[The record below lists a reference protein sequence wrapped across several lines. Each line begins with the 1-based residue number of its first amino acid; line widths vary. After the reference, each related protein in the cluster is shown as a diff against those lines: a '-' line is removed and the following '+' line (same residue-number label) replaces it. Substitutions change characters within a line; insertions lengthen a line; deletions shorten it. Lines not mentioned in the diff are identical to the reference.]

1 MVAGYDPE
9 KEVVKSWAK
18 FRPMVRGT
26 RRLIDRKLFAHGGM
40 EHAFH
45 SIRVIGRLLLSCLE
59 CRGATIPMP
68 NLCMELVFTTARSVP
83 ATKYLIVVQ
92 FVHRGSEGKQ
102 PC

>member
-45 SIRVIGRLLLSCLE
+45 SIRVIGRLLLSCLV
-59 CRGATIPMP
+59 CGGA
-68 NLCMELVFTTARSVP
+68 
-83 ATKYLIVVQ
+83 ATPLTSPRLGRVYCCS
-92 FVHRGSEGKQ
+92 SESRNR
-102 PC
+102 